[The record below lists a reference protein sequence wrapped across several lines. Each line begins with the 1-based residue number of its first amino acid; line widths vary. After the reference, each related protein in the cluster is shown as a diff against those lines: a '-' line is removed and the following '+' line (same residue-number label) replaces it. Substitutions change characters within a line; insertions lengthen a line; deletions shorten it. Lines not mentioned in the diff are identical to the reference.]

1 MSKRMIAQK
10 AYVEF
15 SDGFGMRLCFET
27 HHGTEKCFLTNRE
40 AMELVGEI
48 NNRLRKGGQK

>member
-1 MSKRMIAQK
+1 MSNRIIAQK

-40 AMELVGEI
+40 AMELVGDI